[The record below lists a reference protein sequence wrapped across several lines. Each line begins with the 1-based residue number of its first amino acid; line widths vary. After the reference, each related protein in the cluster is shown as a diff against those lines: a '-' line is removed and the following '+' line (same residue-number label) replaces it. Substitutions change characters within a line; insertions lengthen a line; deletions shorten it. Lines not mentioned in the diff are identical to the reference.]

1 MMKHPHPATVQNM
14 SCFVAYFSLFLL
26 ILPSTLSGAEK
37 TLGANQLIREIIKTT
52 RPLEQPRGERLPLY
66 LWPARDLG
74 TTDEAEFAI
83 LARQLDERGIAIIT
97 RWQGDDRPHLDQA
110 LRMGKIQA
118 QLGLPIAIDATS
130 CTYAFCNG
138 DPRTAH
144 RDAQGKP
151 FFDDSFGKGHNMGCP
166 FALDFRLGE
175 MRRRIEEPVKAY
187 REAGL
192 KIQFIFA
199 DWEIDGPLE
208 WNEAWAHSK
217 RCMRCRQHIPAID
230 DFSAFQAAL
239 RHKRSQLQK
248 EMLAQPVLDY
258 FPDAL
263 VGNYGVYPDDGFR
276 YWYDYFEKFVD
287 GAPHKVEGRARYR
300 RWFPEFPLTG
310 YTFAMPVVYTWDYIF
325 NWYDFAP
332 ADYRW
337 FYNMLLVGSNAGRS
351 TSEQI
356 PIIPFV
362 HWHTIELKTAAQTKV
377 EQFSETKYRELLWH
391 LLLRG
396 HDTFFMWSPQNEALK
411 ESQLVHEVYAASHRY
426 REFLSAGQA
435 LEFAIPKEPGAVVS
449 ALKLGSRLLVR
460 RTDFDANQ
468 MPVPL
473 QVGGQT
479 IQVPRREGSCQI
491 IELP

>member
-1 MMKHPHPATVQNM
+1 MQLQHPATVHTT
-14 SCFVAYFSLFLL
+14 SCFVALFSLCLL
-26 ILPSTLSGAEK
+26 ILPPTLSGAD
-37 TLGANQLIREIIKTT
+37 TALDANQLIREIIKTT

-66 LWPARDLG
+66 LWPVRDLG
-74 TTDEAEFAI
+74 TTDEAEFAM
-83 LARQLDERGIAIIT
+83 LARELEARGIAIIT
-97 RWQGDDRPHLDQA
+97 SWRGEDRPQLEQA
-110 LRMGKIQA
+110 LRIGKIQQ

-138 DPRTAH
+138 DTLTAH
-144 RDAQGKP
+144 RDAQGNP
-151 FFDDSFGKGHNMGCP
+151 FFDNSFGKGHDMGCP

-192 KIQFIFA
+192 EIKFIFA
-199 DWEIDGPLE
+199 DWEIDGPIE
-208 WNEAWAHSK
+208 WNDAWAHSK
-217 RCMRCRQHIPAID
+217 RCTRCRQHIPAID
-230 DFSAFQAAL
+230 DFRVFQAAL
-239 RHKRSQLQK
+239 RRKRSQLQK
-248 EMLAQPVLDY
+248 EMLAQPVLDH

-276 YWYDYFEKFVD
+276 YWYDYFEKFVE
-287 GAPHKVEGRARYR
+287 GAPHKIEGRARYR

-325 NWYDFAP
+325 NWYDFVP

-337 FYNMLLVGSNAGRS
+337 FYNMLLVGSNAGRA
-351 TSEQI
+351 TPGEI

-362 HWHTIELKTAAQTKV
+362 HWHAIELETAAQTRV

-396 HDTFFMWSPQNEALK
+396 HDTFFMWSPQDQALK
-411 ESQLVHEVYAASHRY
+411 ESQLVHQVYAASHPY
-426 REFLSAGQA
+426 RDFLSAGKP
-435 LEFAIPKEPGAVVS
+435 LEFAIPPNPGAVVS

-460 RTDFDANQ
+460 RTDFDADQ
-468 MPVPL
+468 RPVPL
-473 QVGGQT
+473 LVDGQT
-479 IQVPRREGSCQI
+479 IPVPRRGGSCQI